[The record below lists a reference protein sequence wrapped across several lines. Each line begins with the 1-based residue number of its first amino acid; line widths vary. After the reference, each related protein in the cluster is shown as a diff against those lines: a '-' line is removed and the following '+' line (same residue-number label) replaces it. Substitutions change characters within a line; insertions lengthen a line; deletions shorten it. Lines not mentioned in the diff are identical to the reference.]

1 MSSHEAIAVLQS
13 RLDRC
18 YAGDTCNWQL
28 FYRPRHERAN
38 FATRYHLVYPGLAYF
53 IMLKRGLAS
62 ASTLRPQ
69 LDTMFRGLTDP
80 RVWRYW
86 HDELHETTWPLQE
99 RNLTYAGRLATFVG
113 FYIDAF
119 GEPPVERIEIGERSA
134 TYSELSRSLWDQM
147 EGSPNCGVSCYRH
160 QSMVMCNAHLL
171 INNIL
176 HDRLFGTSYAASNQ
190 AWIDTVVA
198 HLVCSSGAGPLFYYG
213 TQPNSAAPQQELVS
227 FAADIWGLFL
237 MSSVIP
243 EQVSDWFDRW
253 KPNIRLQGD
262 QAVVPATEAE
272 AVHEFSCEELATA
285 WAYCLARELG
295 RAQEVGL
302 FRSRLHAGMISG
314 FVQDP
319 LISGLCLL
327 GEVLEPG
334 AFRRLVTGK

>member
-1 MSSHEAIAVLQS
+1 MSSHETISVLRN

-18 YAGDTCNWQL
+18 YTGDTCNWQL
-28 FYRPRHERAN
+28 FYQPRYERGN
-38 FATRYHLVYPGLAYF
+38 YATRYHLVYPGLAYF
-53 IMLKRGLAS
+53 IMLNRRIAS
-62 ASTLRPQ
+62 APILRSQ
-69 LDTMFRGLTDP
+69 LDTMFRGLAVP

-119 GEPPVERIEIGERSA
+119 GEPPAGRIEIGERSI
-134 TYSELSRSLWDQM
+134 TYSELSHNLWEQMGRSA
-147 EGSPNCGVSCYRH
+147 NCGVSCYRN

-176 HDRLFGTSYAASNQ
+176 HDRLFGTSYASSNQ
-190 AWIDTVVA
+190 AWIDTVID
-198 HLVCSSGAGPLFYYG
+198 HLVCSSGPGPLFYYG
-213 TQPNSAAPQQELVS
+213 TQPNSAEPQQEQVS
-227 FAADIWGLFL
+227 LAADVWGLFL
-237 MSSVIP
+237 MSSVMP

-253 KPNIRLQGD
+253 KPNIRQRGD

-272 AVHEFSCEELATA
+272 AAHEFSCEELATA
-285 WAYCLARELG
+285 WAYCLVRELG
-295 RAQEVGL
+295 HTHEADL
-302 FRSRLHAGMISG
+302 FRNRLRDGMTNG
-314 FVQDP
+314 FEQDP

-334 AFRRLVTGK
+334 AFRQLVAGE